1 MLPLFSAPTTTV
13 DPLTATEKLK
23 KSSAAPSLGV
33 SFCVRTCFWVEQ
45 IFLNAVQNVFG
56 NGSLPA
62 VPTRQYNYLRGVF
75 ADTTFVYGDTP
86 AVLNALIR

>member
-1 MLPLFSAPTTTV
+1 MNRFGHRLAVVLSYCKSDALYFEVGGATGWQGSNGSELCCLPH
-13 DPLTATEKLK
+13 
-23 KSSAAPSLGV
+23 
-33 SFCVRTCFWVEQ
+33 
-45 IFLNAVQNVFG
+45 IFG

-86 AVLNALIR
+86 PVLNALIR